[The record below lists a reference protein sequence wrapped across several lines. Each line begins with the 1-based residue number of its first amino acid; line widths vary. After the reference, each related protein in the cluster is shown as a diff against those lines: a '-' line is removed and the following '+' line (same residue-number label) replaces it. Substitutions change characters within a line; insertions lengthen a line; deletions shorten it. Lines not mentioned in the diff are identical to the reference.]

1 MSAKTRTLIEHYAI
15 TFLAVGYGIYQ
26 TGNHNIKEVV
36 ATAGIAVFA
45 PVAKTVLDKVKK

>member
-26 TGNHNIKEVV
+26 TGNHDVKQVSV
-36 ATAGIAVFA
+36 AAAIAVFA
-45 PVAKTVLDKVKK
+45 PIAKSVLDKVKK